1 MRRFDQR
8 QGFLVSAAIHL
19 TLLMILI
26 AHPPVARRTPEVDP
40 ATLEKK
46 DLVFLPPAS
55 VIRQLAPKPIPA
67 VPTPP
72 APRPAAPQATPPP
85 QDNRKDRISVG
96 GPSALQAKGPMVLQ
110 RDTDLT
116 KTAKGRP
123 DAMPAPPQAPA
134 PLPPPPPAGSA
145 AARSAGGVEER
156 AGREGLRL
164 PTGLFGGSA
173 PAGDE
178 GQRGRLA
185 GPTPEGTA
193 LERSVASAIDQVTR
207 HLQSDSQLG
216 IPTGTGRDVSGLHF
230 DPQGA
235 DFTLWV
241 QRFKDEVYRNWIPP
255 ESVRWGAARGH
266 VDFEFT
272 VARDGSVLQ
281 IRLLKSSGTQSLDR
295 AAQYALS
302 SSRYLPLPDD
312 YRPSQVTMQVTFIY
326 NEAPT
331 GS

>member
-1 MRRFDQR
+1 VRRFDQR

-55 VIRQLAPKPIPA
+55 VIRQLAPKRIPA
-67 VPTPP
+67 APTQP
-72 APRPAAPQATPPP
+72 APHPAAPQPTPPP

-123 DAMPAPPQAPA
+123 DAMPASPPAPA
-134 PLPPPPPAGSA
+134 AVPTPPPPGSA
-145 AARSAGGVEER
+145 AARTSGSVEER
-156 AGREGLRL
+156 TGREGLRL
-164 PTGLFGGSA
+164 PPGLFGQSA

-185 GPTPEGTA
+185 GPTPGGTA
-193 LERSVASAIDQVTR
+193 LDRSVASAIDQVTR

-241 QRFKDEVYRNWIPP
+241 QRFKDEVYRNWLVPQA
-255 ESVRWGAARGH
+255 VMLGFRGH

-272 VARDGSVLQ
+272 VTRDGSVLQ
-281 IRLLKSSGTQSLDR
+281 IRLLKSSGTPSLDR

-312 YRPSQVTMQVTFIY
+312 YRPARITMQVTFYY
-326 NEAPT
+326 NEAPA